1 LLWSMWDRQGT
12 AWESRG
18 FVRLWSSATVSNLG
32 TQVSLLAIPFVAIV
46 TLHASTFE
54 VAALGAAESAAG
66 LRD

>member
-1 LLWSMWDRQGT
+1 
-12 AWESRG
+12 
-18 FVRLWSSATVSNLG
+18 VSNLG